1 MDLLARLPT
10 HIKLINY
17 ELEETVYTMVMED
30 SCFVHLFINGIYQET
45 FARLGNMPRKDFWDS
60 VDDAVSHYTCGAS
73 EGAVKNM
80 LMSAAEGMILVYVS
94 NL

>member
-10 HIKLINY
+10 HINLINY
-17 ELEETVYTMVMED
+17 KLDETVYTMVMED
-30 SCFVHLFINGIYQET
+30 SCFVHLFIDGVYQET
-45 FARLGNMPRKDFWDS
+45 FARLGNMAKKDFWDS
-60 VDDAVSHYTCGAS
+60 IDDAISHYTCGDS

-80 LMSAAEGMILVYVS
+80 LMAAAEVMEPVYVS

>member
-10 HIKLINY
+10 HINLINY
-17 ELEETVYTMVMED
+17 ELDETVYTMVMED
-30 SCFVHLFINGIYQET
+30 SCFVHLFIDEVYQET
-45 FARLGNMPRKDFWDS
+45 FAKLGTVQRKVFWDS

-80 LMSAAEGMILVYVS
+80 LMAAAEVMEPVYVS